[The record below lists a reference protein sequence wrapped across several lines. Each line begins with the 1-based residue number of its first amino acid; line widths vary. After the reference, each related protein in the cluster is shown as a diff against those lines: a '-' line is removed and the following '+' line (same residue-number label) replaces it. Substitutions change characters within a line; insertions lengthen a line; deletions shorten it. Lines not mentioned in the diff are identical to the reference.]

1 RMTGALAPT
10 AEGTLAK
17 TPLVHLVVYMAD
29 RGLSGSIVFRDREAE
44 HVVLFRGGSP
54 AKVRTG
60 EQVAPLGRILF
71 ELGIIDE
78 DTLNESLRELEGP
91 GMLHGQVLLR
101 RGDVDESSLMMGLRA
116 QVIEKMAFLFRLPQ
130 ETSYAFYQDADLLED
145 WGGSE

>member
-1 RMTGALAPT
+1 MSAALAPT

-29 RGLSGSIVFRDREAE
+29 RGLSGSIAFRDREAE

-71 ELGIIDE
+71 ELGLLDE
-78 DTLNESLRELEGP
+78 EALNESLRELGTP
-91 GMLHGQVLLR
+91 GELHGQVLL
-101 RGDVDESSLMMGLRA
+101 
-116 QVIEKMAFLFRLPQ
+116 
-130 ETSYAFYQDADLLED
+130 
-145 WGGSE
+145 